1 MKENTAFTNHQVAII
16 IGLACLLFTVV
27 LDYMLLPALSSTLLT
42 ALDLSTEEFGL
53 IASAYAISAGISAFV
68 ASGYA
73 DRFGRKPFLLFFY
86 AGFLLGLLLCALAPS
101 FELLLA
107 ARTIT
112 GAFGGVVASIT
123 YALVTDMFPLQQR
136 ARVMGW
142 LQSAFATS
150 LVLGLPLALYISAT
164 FSWQLSYWLVLS
176 IGGLALVMVNMII
189 KPQSDQSSKTT
200 MTTPW
205 EHAYQ
210 TIAQWKYWTVFTNNT
225 LIVGGDIILMT
236 FNATYMIN
244 NLGLTEEQLPFV
256 YGAMGLTSMISSPIL
271 GKLADR
277 YGSLL
282 VFIVGTLIA
291 MVSVVAYANVP
302 VSPMWIV
309 IALHIFIFIG
319 INARMVTSVSLATAI
334 PGSKDRGSFMA
345 IDASVQQLAGG
356 LAAAAAGFIVIQATD
371 GHILNF
377 PQIGWI
383 VVSLMCLSAFMMYRI
398 NLLVNTA

>member
-1 MKENTAFTNHQVAII
+1 MKENTAFTNHQVVII

-123 YALVTDMFPLQQR
+123 YALVTDIFPLQQR

-189 KPQSDQSSKTT
+189 KPQSYQSSKTT

-256 YGAMGLTSMISSPIL
+256 YGAMGLTSLISSPIL

-309 IALHIFIFIG
+309 IVLHIFIFIG

-334 PGSKDRGSFMA
+334 PSSKDRGSFMA

-377 PQIGWI
+377 PMVGWI
-383 VVSLMCLSAFMMYRI
+383 VVGLMCLSAFMMYRI